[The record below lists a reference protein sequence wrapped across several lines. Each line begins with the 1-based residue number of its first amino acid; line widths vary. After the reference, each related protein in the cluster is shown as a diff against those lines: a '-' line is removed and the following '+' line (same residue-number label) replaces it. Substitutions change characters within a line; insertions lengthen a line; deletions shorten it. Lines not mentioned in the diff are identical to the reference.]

1 MRRQAGELAPEQA
14 RCALGL
20 RAMRRRRSLLE
31 TASGTSVTALR
42 LVIGL
47 VTSLVTSGTSVTAL
61 RLVIGLVTSL
71 VTSGT
76 SVTALRLVIGLV
88 TSGTRVALRLES
100 LFSVGGS
107 LPGVAAVSLSSVV
120 SVGIAAVGAVGA
132 VGESRVK

>member
-1 MRRQAGELAPEQA
+1 VRRQAGELAPEQA

-20 RAMRRRRSLLE
+20 RAMRRRRRLLE
-31 TASGTSVTALR
+31 TA
-42 LVIGL
+42 
-47 VTSLVTSGTSVTAL
+47 SGTSVTAL

-120 SVGIAAVGAVGA
+120 SVGIAAVGAVGIAAVGAVGA

>member
-20 RAMRRRRSLLE
+20 RAMRRRRRLLE
-31 TASGTSVTALR
+31 TA
-42 LVIGL
+42 
-47 VTSLVTSGTSVTAL
+47 SGTSVTAL

>member
-1 MRRQAGELAPEQA
+1 VRRQAGELAPEQA

-20 RAMRRRRSLLE
+20 RAMRRRRRLLE

-76 SVTALRLVIGLV
+76 
-88 TSGTRVALRLES
+88 RVALRLES

-120 SVGIAAVGAVGA
+120 SVGIAAVGAVGIQPLEPLEPLA
-132 VGESRVK
+132 KVV

>member
-1 MRRQAGELAPEQA
+1 VRRQAGELAPEQA

-20 RAMRRRRSLLE
+20 RAMRRRRRLLE
-31 TASGTSVTALR
+31 TA
-42 LVIGL
+42 
-47 VTSLVTSGTSVTAL
+47 SGTSVTAL

-120 SVGIAAVGAVGA
+120 SVGIAAVGAVGIAA
-132 VGESRVK
+132 VGAVGAVGKSRVK

>member
-31 TASGTSVTALR
+31 TA
-42 LVIGL
+42 
-47 VTSLVTSGTSVTAL
+47 SGTSVTAL

-120 SVGIAAVGAVGA
+120 SVGIAAVGAVGIAAVGAVGA

>member
-1 MRRQAGELAPEQA
+1 VRRQAGELAPEQA

-76 SVTALRLVIGLV
+76 
-88 TSGTRVALRLES
+88 RVALRLES

-120 SVGIAAVGAVGA
+120 SVGIAAVGAVGIAAVGAVGA

>member
-20 RAMRRRRSLLE
+20 RAMRRRRRLLE
-31 TASGTSVTALR
+31 TA
-42 LVIGL
+42 
-47 VTSLVTSGTSVTAL
+47 SGTSVTAL

-120 SVGIAAVGAVGA
+120 SVGIAAVGAVGIAAVGAVGA

>member
-31 TASGTSVTALR
+31 TA
-42 LVIGL
+42 
-47 VTSLVTSGTSVTAL
+47 SGTSVTAL

-120 SVGIAAVGAVGA
+120 SVGIAAVGAVGIQPLEPLEPLA
-132 VGESRVK
+132 KVV

>member
-47 VTSLVTSGTSVTAL
+47 VTSLVTSGT
-61 RLVIGLVTSL
+61 
-71 VTSGT
+71 
-76 SVTALRLVIGLV
+76 
-88 TSGTRVALRLES
+88 RVALRLES

-120 SVGIAAVGAVGA
+120 SVGIAAVGAVGIAAVGAVGA